1 MDRGLN
7 SDEVAEPNCFAI
19 ESTVAALTKGGEWL
33 DQLNVYLAKNKQYVA
48 EFLAENLSELKLTK
62 SGATYLL
69 WVDVSALTK
78 DAQELCDF
86 IRKRP
91 FSISQPEDSIV
102 EMAHRMSVLILPARL
117 LLSKTEWN
125 VCKKEYMLS
134 RLKGTERI
142 QPETGSKV

>member
-1 MDRGLN
+1 MILYERDRLYITAG
-7 SDEVAEPNCFAI
+7 
-19 ESTVAALTKGGEWL
+19 
-33 DQLNVYLAKNKQYVA
+33 
-48 EFLAENLSELKLTK
+48 
-62 SGATYLL
+62 
-69 WVDVSALTK
+69 
-78 DAQELCDF
+78 
-86 IRKRP
+86 
-91 FSISQPEDSIV
+91 DSIV